1 MPSETPEQEGSAP
14 RRKQDGARRADEAL
28 MARIADGDARAFSEI
43 VDTRL
48 ERVLAVARRMLGND
62 SDAEDVA
69 QEALLR
75 LWRQAGKWEGG
86 RALIST
92 WLYRVTVNLCIDRV
106 RAAREVATDEVPE
119 TAVPGDQ
126 QAALEEEDLRGFMD
140 RALTE
145 LPERQRLA
153 LVLFHYE
160 DLSMADVAQMMEI
173 SVEAVESLL
182 ARGRRTLKARL
193 EPAWREILPDAGV

>member
-1 MPSETPEQEGSAP
+1 MPSETPEQDGSAP
-14 RRKQDGARRADEAL
+14 GRKRDGARRADEAL
-28 MARIADGDARAFSEI
+28 MARIASGDARAFSEV

-48 ERVLAVARRMLGND
+48 DRVLAVARRLLGND

-75 LWRQAGKWEGG
+75 LWRQAEKWEGG

-119 TAVPGDQ
+119 TPVPGDQ
-126 QAALEEEDLRGFMD
+126 HAALEQEDLRGYMD
-140 RALTE
+140 RALAE

-160 DLSMADVAQMMEI
+160 ELSMADVAGMMEI

-193 EPAWREILPDAGV
+193 EPAWREVLPDVEG